1 MAECELAHPAT
12 KTQPYR
18 WKAGFTLVELMIV
31 VAICA
36 ILASVAIPAYV
47 NYINRAKQTDAVSA
61 LMQAKIDQEVFWADN
76 NYIPKRYANTIGCLA
91 SFGGN
96 CANATWV
103 TANSYRI
110 SVATASSQTFR
121 IIAQKTIRGQ
131 VDSLHVADTLER
143 PVVDTPSALNPLKW
157 SLFKWIFG

>member
-1 MAECELAHPAT
+1 MAECELAHPAA
-12 KTQPYR
+12 KTLPYQ

-31 VAICA
+31 VAICG

-76 NYIPKRYANTIGCLA
+76 NFIPKRYANTIGCLA

-103 TANSYRI
+103 TANSYRV

-121 IIAQKTIRGQ
+121 IIALKTVGGT
-131 VDSLHVADTLER
+131 VDRLSVTDMQER
-143 PVVDTPSALNPLKW
+143 PLVERPNALKW

>member
-121 IIAQKTIRGQ
+121 IIALKTVGGT
-131 VDSLHVADTLER
+131 VDRLSVTDMQER
-143 PVVDTPSALNPLKW
+143 PVVERPNALKW

>member
-1 MAECELAHPAT
+1 MAESELAHPAT
-12 KTQPYR
+12 KTLPDR

-76 NYIPKRYANTIGCLA
+76 NYIPKRYANTIGCLD

-103 TANSYRI
+103 TANSYRV
-110 SVATASSQTFR
+110 SVATATTQTFR
-121 IIAQKTIRGQ
+121 IIAQKTVAGT
-131 VDSLHVADTLER
+131 VDLLSVTDMQER
-143 PVVDTPSALNPLKW
+143 PVVERPNALKW